1 MNVVVICVLC
11 ALCGSALGW
20 GVCYVWAVRRISKM
34 HTQVAVAEQ
43 RAELVSEHQEL
54 AVQVVPYVCT
64 TKATGW
70 LSKSMSVEI
79 GYQYQ
84 LFIRGLPCFEPHRII
99 TEATT
104 ESEVSE
110 AGLELLRKRATDLAQ
125 AALLA
130 IPEGRAAKLFSVAA
144 AQVIRRK
151 Q

>member
-1 MNVVVICVLC
+1 M
-11 ALCGSALGW
+11 
-20 GVCYVWAVRRISKM
+20 RRISTM

-43 RAELVSEHQEL
+43 KAELVLEHQEL
-54 AVQVVPYVCT
+54 AVQVVPYVHT
-64 TKATGW
+64 TKSTGW
-70 LSKSMSVEI
+70 LSKSTSVEI

-84 LFIRGLPCFEPHRII
+84 LFIRGLPCFEPHSIV

-110 AGLELLRKRATDLAQ
+110 AGLELLRNRATDLAQ

-130 IPEGRAAKLFSVAA
+130 IPEGRTAKLISVAA

-151 Q
+151 P